1 MSKTRVKLIMVSPD
15 TRQPGSIMRPLRA
28 GAYAVCAMAPPD
40 LASPDHRCRR
50 RGPPCRQRLAVR
62 FLGSIERGERVSR
75 FEKDAPLDNAQWDT
89 YAGQSFCDSKMRW
102 LQPKRGA
109 SPCPSAKNACPKSR
123 ANSQSSSAS
132 LIASKRRGPKGQSNR
147 RRRFPGHRRCYSIWR
162 SRPALAFEGGGFADL
177 SAPRTSPGDCLAQ
190 GIRCFAW

>member
-75 FEKDAPLDNAQWDT
+75 FEKDAPLDNALSDT
-89 YAGQSFCDSKMRW
+89 YAG
-102 LQPKRGA
+102 
-109 SPCPSAKNACPKSR
+109 
-123 ANSQSSSAS
+123 
-132 LIASKRRGPKGQSNR
+132 
-147 RRRFPGHRRCYSIWR
+147 
-162 SRPALAFEGGGFADL
+162 
-177 SAPRTSPGDCLAQ
+177 
-190 GIRCFAW
+190 